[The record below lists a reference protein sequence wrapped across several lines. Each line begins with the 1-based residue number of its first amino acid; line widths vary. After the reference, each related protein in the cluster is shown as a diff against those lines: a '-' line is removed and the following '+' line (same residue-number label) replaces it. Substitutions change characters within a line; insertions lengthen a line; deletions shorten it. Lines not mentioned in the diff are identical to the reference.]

1 MSAKPQAP
9 RLFYQISRADR
20 ELLRFLARELEAAGI
35 AVTPPQS
42 MILFLLAGRD
52 GLFMSQLARR
62 LEMDNAALTRMA
74 DRLVKAGLV
83 ERRALA
89 QDRRAQSLGLTPAGQ
104 DLAKR
109 AAAIVRQAN
118 QHLLDQLTTT
128 EQEVLLKALDKLRQ
142 AARQPSPGE
151 EP

>member
-1 MSAKPQAP
+1 MNAKPQAP

-35 AVTPPQS
+35 PVTPPQS

-128 EQEVLLKALDKLRQ
+128 EQEVLLNALDKLRQ